1 MTCYISLFLSLLLA
15 FLNQFPVEAQRPNV
29 VLILTDD
36 QGYGDLGCHGNPFI
50 KTPNLDKLHAQSISF
65 TNFHV
70 ATTCAPTRAGLLTGK
85 NCNKVGVWHTIIG
98 RELLRKEEVTM
109 ADVFKDAGYITGI
122 FGKWHLGDNYPFR
135 PQDRGFNEVLVLGG
149 GGVTQTPDYW
159 GNDYFD
165 DTYFHNGQL
174 QKYAGYCSDVWFTEA
189 SKFITKNKSKP
200 FFCYIATN
208 APHSPFH
215 IADKYSDPYKN
226 NPAIANANF
235 YGMITNIDEHVGRLI
250 EQLKKEGLYENTI
263 FIFMTDNGT
272 AGGVKFDQAGK
283 VTSGYNAGMRGIK
296 GTPYEGG
303 HRVPF
308 FLHWP
313 KGGYSKAQDIS
324 TLTSYTDVLPTLMDL
339 CNISNSRPIAFDGMS
354 LLPLLEGKD
363 KTWPDRSLV
372 SDVQRDEFLVK
383 WKQSSVMTNRWRL
396 VNQTELYDIQQDP
409 GQKNNIAASYPG
421 IVSKLE
427 QAYEKWWLDVSARAM
442 EYSRVIVGSDYQKL
456 TCLTA
461 HDLHAEKDYPA
472 WNQEMVRNG
481 NKVNGFWAL
490 EAAKAGTYEIQLRRY
505 PVESELSL
513 AASAPKGEPV
523 PGGTP
528 YPPGKALAIRKGR
541 IIIGAG
547 KWEKEVQG
555 NETHLSFTISL
566 PQGSFNLKTVLQDA
580 YGQEWPAY
588 YVYIKKL

>member
-1 MTCYISLFLSLLLA
+1 MIRIFGYCFIFLISFFGHFLAIS
-15 FLNQFPVEAQRPNV
+15 QKPNV

-109 ADVFKDAGYITGI
+109 ADIFKNAGYITGI

-165 DTYFHNGQL
+165 DTYFHNGQP
-174 QKYAGYCSDVWFTEA
+174 QKYSGYCTDVWFTEA

-215 IADKYSDPYKN
+215 VGDKYSDPYKN
-226 NPAIANANF
+226 NRAIANANF
-235 YGMITNIDEHVGRLI
+235 YGMITELDEQVGLLIDK
-250 EQLKKEGLYENTI
+250 LKKEGLYENTI
-263 FIFMTDNGT
+263 LIFMTDNGT
-272 AGGVKFDQAGK
+272 AGGVKFDSKGEIA
-283 VTSGYNAGMRGIK
+283 SGYNAGMRGIK
-296 GTPYEGG
+296 GTPYDGG

-313 KGGYSKAQDIS
+313 KAGYNKGKNII
-324 TLTSYTDVLPTLMDL
+324 TLTSYTDVLPTLIDL
-339 CNISNSRPIAFDGMS
+339 CKISYSNPVAFDGRS
-354 LLPLLEGKD
+354 LLPLLKGDD
-363 KTWPDRSLV
+363 KNWPDRILV
-372 SDVQRDEFLVK
+372 ADVQRDEFLVK
-383 WKQSSVMTNRWRL
+383 WKQSSVMTKQWRL
-396 VNQTELYDIQQDP
+396 VNRTELYDMQKDQ
-409 GQKNNIAASYPG
+409 GQKNNVAVKFPN
-421 IVSKLE
+421 IVKTLE
-427 QAYEKWWLDVSARAM
+427 QAYEKWWLNVSAPAK

-461 HDLHAEKDYPA
+461 HDLHAQKDYPA
-472 WNQEMVRNG
+472 WNQEMVRAG

-490 EAAKAGTYEIQLRRY
+490 EAAQVGTYEIQLRRY
-505 PVESELSL
+505 PVESELAL
-513 AASAPKGEPV
+513 AANAAKGEPV

-541 IIIGAG
+541 ISIGAD

-566 PQGSFNLKTVLQDA
+566 PQGNFNLKTVLQDA
-580 YGQEWPAY
+580 YGREWPAY